1 MRALTEELH
10 TVKARALHL
19 IHPNSVQTRTEREA
33 LSPSTVPAGEG
44 GERQDDTGRRARETG
59 LAMDGAD
66 AESDGHDEGRDAAA
80 AGTGIKVDLQQFMRH
95 ISAERGAWRL
105 MPAAEQPGMPPPPP
119 PPPSLASLPQAAGR
133 SDSVDDSDPLSA
145 TNVSLGK
152 IVNATQQGAYDAHVH
167 ELAEKVDRFVEKH
180 QGHSLAEQHAR
191 ELFLGSAPQTPR
203 VPAVRAGRIK
213 TAAEI
218 FIEERL
224 GNVNIDASLLVH
236 RSWGDERSRAAFEGA
251 VEGAVEGGTHAQPLL
266 TTSPRPPA
274 VLQGRGEVASSSGG
288 EGPKARERHTSKHT
302 SKHTSI
308 ESKHTSIESKH
319 SAITRGYDRDAV
331 DGYLAQNSRTALSL
345 NSQVSMLAHAHSCRE
360 GAQSG
365 AAGGHA
371 SMFAVITRN

>member
-1 MRALTEELH
+1 
-10 TVKARALHL
+10 
-19 IHPNSVQTRTEREA
+19 
-33 LSPSTVPAGEG
+33 
-44 GERQDDTGRRARETG
+44 
-59 LAMDGAD
+59 
-66 AESDGHDEGRDAAA
+66 
-80 AGTGIKVDLQQFMRH
+80 
-95 ISAERGAWRL
+95 

-218 FIEERL
+218 FIEE
-224 GNVNIDASLLVH
+224 S
-236 RSWGDERSRAAFEGA
+236 
-251 VEGAVEGGTHAQPLL
+251 THAQPLL

-274 VLQGRGEVASSSGG
+274 VLQG
-288 EGPKARERHTSKHT
+288 HTSKHT

-345 NSQVSMLAHAHSCRE
+345 NSQVSMLAHSHSCRE
-360 GAQSG
+360 GAHSG

-371 SMFAVITRN
+371 FMFSVITRN

>member
-1 MRALTEELH
+1 
-10 TVKARALHL
+10 
-19 IHPNSVQTRTEREA
+19 
-33 LSPSTVPAGEG
+33 
-44 GERQDDTGRRARETG
+44 
-59 LAMDGAD
+59 MDGAD
-66 AESDGHDEGRDAAA
+66 AESDGHDVGRDAAA

-274 VLQGRGEVASSSGG
+274 VLQG
-288 EGPKARERHTSKHT
+288 HTSKHT

-345 NSQVSMLAHAHSCRE
+345 NSQVSMPAHSHSCRE

-371 SMFAVITRN
+371 FMFSVITRN